1 MQEVDLVAVN
11 HRDNALF
18 RNEDL
23 YQGKEVFLEDSE
35 GVGGLALEVSD
46 EGGVENISA

>member
-1 MQEVDLVAVN
+1 MVAVN
-11 HRDNALF
+11 PRDNALF
-18 RNEDL
+18 RNEAL